1 MLFFVL
7 QFDNDDD
14 KAFFSHLYETFER
27 KMFRVAMNL
36 CGNQWIAEDAVH
48 DAFYKAALHFDEIR
62 TLPERRIG
70 AWLLVVCK
78 NAALDIL
85 RKESRYAP
93 EPENFED
100 LTFEGPET
108 AFEYS
113 ELISAIRNLPK
124 DARTVLELKYIEGR
138 SHDEIARVL
147 KVTNTAARL
156 RVHRAKQELRKL
168 LEKGES
174 HGIK

>member
-62 TLPERRIG
+62 MFPERRIG

-78 NAALDIL
+78 NSALDIL

-93 EPENFED
+93 EPDNFAD

-108 AFEYS
+108 HFEYI
-113 ELISAIRNLPK
+113 ELIAAIRQLPEEQ
-124 DARTVLELKYIEGR
+124 RTLLELKYIEGR
-138 SHDEIARVL
+138 SHDEIAAAF
-147 KVTNTAARL
+147 KISATAARL
-156 RVHRAKQELRKL
+156 RVHRAKQGLRKL